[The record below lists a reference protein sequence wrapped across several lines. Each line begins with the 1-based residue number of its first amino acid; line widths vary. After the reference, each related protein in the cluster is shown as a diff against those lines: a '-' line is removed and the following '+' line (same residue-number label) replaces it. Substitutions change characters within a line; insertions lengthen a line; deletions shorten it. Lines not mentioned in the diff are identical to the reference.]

1 MTPTN
6 QTLLLK
12 SLLGAGVALALGSD
26 GGPEEQNPFL
36 NLMLASIYP
45 GNSAEALTREQALTA
60 YTAAAYAE
68 GQKTRKGRIATGLPA
83 DLAMLS
89 QDALTVPPVQL
100 PATTCLLTLVD
111 GEIIHEDAALAP
123 PKN

>member
-1 MTPTN
+1 MLLSDAKASAMTPTN

-45 GNSAEALTREQALTA
+45 GNGAEALTREQALTA
-60 YTAAAYAE
+60 YAE
-68 GQKTRKGRIATGLPA
+68 GQETRKGRIAPSQPA

-89 QDALTVPPVQL
+89 QDV
-100 PATTCLLTLVD
+100 
-111 GEIIHEDAALAP
+111 
-123 PKN
+123 